1 MTRRWILFLFVAVSA
16 VTFGALK
23 VEVKRIPAGRTNLVV
38 HCPLTAEQAALAR
51 GKALVAASGEA
62 VPYAIADE
70 DGSAVLSILLP
81 GVTKEGDAQ
90 VLVFQEGVPP
100 EVVSDLNVQGE
111 GDNWSVRNQY
121 YSLKHKKWLPQEI
134 TFARSGNTVSSL
146 GWLDRLFC
154 REQGGQFR
162 LNQSGQARL
171 VASNP
176 LRAVVEVT
184 DGFNLNGKPAPG
196 NPRATYR
203 FIYTAFSPVVEVQ
216 CSVAQEG
223 DVLWPELDA
232 CQLFTPSL
240 IFNRWVG
247 WNRPGE
253 LVRRQLWA
261 DRMEGEAQMRF
272 SADGW
277 VVMEND
283 QDAVGVAGP
292 AVAHDAQ
299 SNYVYY
305 IRALEATKL
314 EKKSVSGVS
323 RVYLGPSAM
332 DPAWYASCLARTL
345 QPIVQVYESD
355 VVAGVS
361 AEASGVQELDFGELV
376 LSLMD
381 VAHGYAVAGIRAKAG
396 GPQFCAATNPRPL
409 WRLEF
414 RRGFDATEGVQVSAL
429 DVTMENTSLE
439 REGDTVT
446 LRWKEV
452 PVDETGTAE
461 VTVRAKVTG
470 TRIDWTME
478 VENHS
483 TASGL
488 WESEFPILS
497 EVFPAGR
504 GDLLA
509 PSVNL
514 GGVLRRN
521 NARSYF
527 LSPYPGS
534 GCPVQLLAF
543 LCDGYGLYF
552 AAHDG
557 EAWVKRPCVT
567 AEQDAFFKLPA
578 ENCGVPGAGQTAAFS
593 YATEVFQGDWWKAA
607 KFYRAWA
614 AENASWLRNGLIRDN
629 PDYPKDIQEICYW
642 YQTWA
647 DGPQMREKLSKYV
660 QTCPVKHGMHWY
672 RWHEIAFDTHYPEYN
687 PAKPG
692 VPEVTAEAVARGQV
706 VMPYINGHIWDQD
719 IPSFASEGI
728 QGACLDPKGEPYLE
742 IYPSKAR
749 QAPMCPATEIWQ
761 KKILEVCKWLIDD
774 IHVNAIYLDQIGAHR
789 PDFCYNPA
797 HSHPLGGGHY
807 WVSGYR
813 EMLTAINDYAKAAG
827 KPLFLTTE
835 NTADPYMDNV
845 HGFLTWTER
854 VEDSVPLLPA
864 IYSGYTY
871 YFACPAAPQDTLLAF
886 RMSQG
891 HDFLLGVQ
899 FGWNSDFLQG
909 EKYAEYWS
917 YEMELAKLR
926 AVTLDFLSR
935 GELMGEIHPKNR
947 LPTVTDT
954 WHWHVNRGAKSR
966 EVTLPVVEG
975 AWWQDG
981 KGDLCVYLVN
991 YSDQVQVFEYDLPKR
1006 GAEKVLLT
1014 HVTVD
1019 GRTPLAVVADGSGW
1033 RAYLRPREVVAV
1045 EIQPAPQAVGTEP
1058 HPEAFASGT
1067 EPYPA
1072 QECAGTELVVNPQ
1085 VPLVAGEVPQ
1095 TTFRWMAGGEV
1106 PEGLAVEVAGREFRF
1121 DHETRSAVV
1130 ELPRGADQ
1138 ELFEAKVTS
1147 SGKDGAVVIPLQLV
1161 KQPALETE
1169 VRLPERVFQG
1179 TPFSC
1184 EVTVTSHSATAQD
1197 AEVLLQLPKGWT
1209 RKDGEGLLRFAE
1221 VPSREKRTMTVTC
1234 VADETATADT
1244 AEVIALVVQ
1253 GKTSAT
1259 TTVLPPRASYRAR
1272 KAAGITV
1279 DGDLADWG
1287 DADAVR
1293 LGAATPVAVK
1303 YAKHPYGGDADLFC
1317 EVRFAWDEEFLYVA
1331 AQVRDDCHVNPVRN
1345 PDVWKGDAIQFALRE
1360 GGPAERASDPA
1371 VLQEFAVGV
1380 DAVGAFVQTW
1390 NNQGQFSALAKA
1402 ASAKTDD
1409 TLVMEFAV
1417 PWKFLGLPT
1426 PQAGASYGVSFV
1438 VSDNDSPDI
1447 AIDKLMEMDGY
1458 LEWTPG
1464 IFYGKD
1470 PSRYACLLLTE

>member
-1 MTRRWILFLFVAVSA
+1 MTRRWILFLFVTVSA
-16 VTFGALK
+16 VAFGALK

-38 HCPLTAEQAALAR
+38 HCPLTAEQAVEAR

-62 VPYAIADE
+62 VPFAIADE

-81 GVTKEGDAQ
+81 GVTREGDSH
-90 VLVFQEGVPP
+90 VLSFRDGVAE
-100 EVVSDLNVQGE
+100 EVVSDLNVQVE
-111 GDNWSVRNQY
+111 GGKVAVHNQY
-121 YSLKHKKWLPQEI
+121 YSLTHAKGLPQEI
-134 TFARSGNTVSSL
+134 VFGNGAKPERSIQ
-146 GWLDRLFC
+146 WLDRIYN
-154 REQGGQFR
+154 RELGGQFF
-162 LNQSGQARL
+162 LSPSSMKL
-171 VASNP
+171 LSSNP
-176 LRAVVEVT
+176 LRAVVEVAGGYELQ
-184 DGFNLNGKPAPG
+184 DGTVAPG
-196 NPRATYR
+196 NPRMTYR
-203 FIYTAFSPVVEVQ
+203 FIYTAFSPVVEVEG
-216 CSVAQEG
+216 VIAQEG
-223 DVLWPELDA
+223 EIVWPEVDF
-232 CQLFTPSL
+232 CQVSTGKKLVFNHWLVGTPKGVSPRKL
-240 IFNRWVG
+240 S
-247 WNRPGE
+247 E
-253 LVRRQLWA
+253 ST
-261 DRMEGEAQMRF
+261 MEGNAQAVVQ
-272 SADGW
+272 ADGW
-277 VVMEND
+277 LVMEND
-283 QDAVGVAGP
+283 LGAVGVSGQ
-292 AVAHDAQ
+292 AVAHDALKEFM
-299 SNYVYY
+299 YY
-305 IRALEATKL
+305 LRPLALRELKGKSASGATRL
-314 EKKSVSGVS
+314 
-323 RVYLGPSAM
+323 YLGPCVQN
-332 DPAWYASCLARTL
+332 PEWYASYLARTL
-345 QPIVQVYESD
+345 QPLVHVYESD
-355 VVAGVS
+355 AVAGVS
-361 AEASGVQELDFGELV
+361 AEASGVQELDFGDLV

-396 GPQFCAATNPRPL
+396 GPQFCTASDPRPL

-414 RRGFDATEGVQVSAL
+414 RRGIDATAGVQVSAL

-497 EVFPAGR
+497 EVFPAGQ
-504 GDLLA
+504 GDLLT

-534 GCPVQLLAF
+534 GAPVQLLAF
-543 LCDGYGLYF
+543 LRDGYGLYF

-578 ENCGVPGAGQTAAFS
+578 ENCGVPGSGQTAAFS
-593 YATEVFQGDWWKAA
+593 YATEVFQGDWWRAA
-607 KFYRAWA
+607 KLYRTWA

-629 PDYPKDIQEICYW
+629 PEYPKDIQEICYW
-642 YQTWA
+642 FQTSA
-647 DGPQMREKLSKYV
+647 DADQMREKLSKYV

-687 PAKPG
+687 PARPG

-719 IPSFASEGI
+719 IPSFAAEGLA
-728 QGACLDPKGEPYLE
+728 GACLDPKGEPYLE

-749 QAPMCPATEIWQ
+749 QAPMCPATEVWQ
-761 KKILEVCKWLIDD
+761 KKILGVCKWLVDD

-789 PDFCYNPA
+789 PDFCYNTA
-797 HSHPLGGGHY
+797 HGHPLGGGHY

-813 EMLTAINDYAKAAG
+813 EMLTAINDYAKAEG

-854 VEDSVPLLPA
+854 VEDTVPLLPA

-871 YFACPAAPQDTLLAF
+871 YFACPASPQDTLLSF

-926 AVTLDFLSR
+926 AATLDFLSR

-947 LPTVTDT
+947 LPEVTDT
-954 WHWHVNRGAKSR
+954 WHWHVNRGTEPR
-966 EVTLPVVEG
+966 EVTLPAVEG
-975 AWWQDG
+975 TWWQDG

-1006 GAEKVLLT
+1006 GADKVLLT
-1014 HVTVD
+1014 RVTVD
-1019 GRTPLAVVADGSGW
+1019 RRTPLAVVADGSGW

-1045 EIQPAPQAVGTEP
+1045 EIQPEAFASGTGP

-1095 TTFRWMAGGEV
+1095 AIFRWVGGEI

-1138 ELFEAKVTS
+1138 ELFEAKVTA
-1147 SGKDGAVVIPLQLV
+1147 SGMDGAMIIPLQLM
-1161 KQPALETE
+1161 KLPALETG
-1169 VRLPERVFQG
+1169 VRLPERVFAG
-1179 TPFSC
+1179 MPFAC
-1184 EVTVTSHSATAQD
+1184 EVTVTNHSATARD

-1209 RKDGEGLLRFAE
+1209 RMDGEGLLRFAE
-1221 VPSREKRTMTVTC
+1221 VPSQEKRAMTVTC
-1234 VADETATADT
+1234 LADETATSDT
-1244 AEVIALVVQ
+1244 AEVIALIVQ
-1253 GKTSAT
+1253 GRTSAT

-1279 DGDLADWG
+1279 DGDLSDWG
-1287 DADAVR
+1287 GADAVR
-1293 LGAATPVAVK
+1293 LGETTPVAVK
-1303 YAKHPYGGDADLFC
+1303 YAKHPYGGDADLSC
-1317 EVRFAWDEEFLYVA
+1317 EVRFAWDEEFLYVGA
-1331 AQVRDDCHVNPVRN
+1331 KVRDDCHVNPVRSSE
-1345 PDVWKGDAIQFALRE
+1345 VWKGDAIQFALRE
-1360 GGPAERASDPA
+1360 GGPADRASAPA

-1390 NNQGQFSALAKA
+1390 NNQGQFSALVRA
-1402 ASAKTDD
+1402 ASAQADD
-1409 TLVMEFAV
+1409 TLAMEFAV
-1417 PWKFLGLPT
+1417 PWKLLGLAM
-1426 PQAGASYGVSFV
+1426 PQANASYGISFV

-1447 AIDKLMEMDGY
+1447 LIEKLSSMDGY

-1470 PSRYACLLLTE
+1470 PSRYAILTLE